1 LTHHPKGVVP
11 TSKGALT
18 KTKGNYMI
26 TTTLDSTFLQEAT
39 YDSSRRM
46 LTVVFKNGRTYSY
59 QNVDKTVYDGLINAR
74 SSSRFFGANIRGQ
87 FTTGS

>member
-1 LTHHPKGVVP
+1 MT
-11 TSKGALT
+11 
-18 KTKGNYMI
+18 

-39 YDSSRRM
+39 YDSSRRT

-59 QNVDKTVYDGLINAR
+59 QNVDKTVFDGLINAR
-74 SSSRFFGANIRGQ
+74 SSSRFFGANIRGR

>member
-1 LTHHPKGVVP
+1 
-11 TSKGALT
+11 
-18 KTKGNYMI
+18 MI

-87 FTTGS
+87 FTTGSRWGKSLAPGFVGGFCILSSVG